1 MIRQEARAIVVIRK
15 KFRRLSARMLLS
27 ARLWMILPE
36 PAVNNDTIAN
46 ASYSMILPSSIRT
59 MRSARRAISLLWV
72 IITIVCL
79 NFSPVSF
86 KSLSTSALLLL
97 SRFPVGRVKLVQHRN
112 PRKACCPPGSFLFL
126 SVLAVLAAQFYFFAL
141 FTNHCAI
148 RQSSVFSEHFTET
161 L

>member
-36 PAVNNDTIAN
+36 PAVNNDTIAK

-97 SRFPVGRVKLVQHRN
+97 SRFPVGSSARRSAGFVIS
-112 PRKACCPPGSFLFL
+112 A
-126 SVLAVLAAQFYFFAL
+126 LAIPVPWQAGKQRYH
-141 FTNHCAI
+141 NH
-148 RQSSVFSEHFTET
+148 S
-161 L
+161 

>member
-36 PAVNNDTIAN
+36 PAANNDTIAK

-97 SRFPVGRVKLVQHRN
+97 SRFPVGGYKLV
-112 PRKACCPPGSFLFL
+112 
-126 SVLAVLAAQFYFFAL
+126 
-141 FTNHCAI
+141 AI
-148 RQSSVFSEHFTET
+148 IF
-161 L
+161 